1 MRGFAELNPA
11 VLMTYYL
18 CVIGTAMFS
27 MNPLIISLSLLGSLI
42 TLIIL
47 EKRAHLK
54 LHLSFLLL
62 FLILAV
68 INPIWYHNGVTVL
81 FVVND
86 SPITLEA
93 LLYGVFAAAMIIGIL
108 YRLRTFTLIMTAD
121 KLLYIFGR
129 FSPKMS
135 LILSMALRYVP
146 LMRTQTDK
154 VRRTQKALGI
164 YRGDNIADTLKGE
177 MRIFSIMATW
187 SLENG
192 IITADSMAARGYGEH
207 RRTSFSL
214 FKFTKG
220 DALFLILCI
229 IPTAVVIWAL
239 AAGEAGFE
247 YYPAM
252 SGINNSALALSCYI
266 SYGFLSFLP
275 VILEWKEELRW
286 KYLMSKI

>member
-1 MRGFAELNPA
+1 MRKLEEYNPIVIFVYFLIVTGFAMFIMDP
-11 VLMTYYL
+11 
-18 CVIGTAMFS
+18 VILG
-27 MNPLIISLSLLGSLI
+27 LSLLGSLTLFFMIDGFHGAASHI
-42 TLIIL
+42 TALVFFVVMAIVNP
-47 EKRAHLK
+47 
-54 LHLSFLLL
+54 L
-62 FLILAV
+62 F
-68 INPIWYHNGVTVL
+68 NHNGVTIL
-81 FVVND
+81 FFLNNN
-86 SPITLEA
+86 PITLEA
-93 LLYGVFAAAMIIGIL
+93 LMYGVFAAAMIIGIL

-252 SGINNSALALSCYI
+252 SGIKNSALALSCYI

>member
-11 VLMTYYL
+11 VLMIYYL

-27 MNPLIISLSLLGSLI
+27 MNPVIITLSLFGSLVS
-42 TLIIL
+42 LIVL
-47 EKRAHLK
+47 EKKAHIK

-93 LLYGVFAAAMIIGIL
+93 LLYGIFAAAMIIGIL

-129 FSPKMS
+129 LSPKMS

-146 LMRTQTDK
+146 LMRTQTLK

-214 FKFTKG
+214 FHFSKG
-220 DALFLILCI
+220 DLIFLILCI
-229 IPTAVVIWAL
+229 IPTALIIWAL
-239 AAGEAGFE
+239 AAGEADFTF
-247 YYPAM
+247 YPAM
-252 SGINNSALALSCYI
+252 SGINSSPLALTCYI

-275 VILEWKEELRW
+275 VLLEWKEELRW